1 MVKPLSAKSVCLRLM
16 AAPSLSPATNT
27 LPGWRDPAPLL
38 AAALSHWRAS
48 QQPLWIFGYA
58 SLLWKR
64 EFEAVDMREACVAG
78 WHRAFRMRSRV
89 NRGSVD
95 CPGLVFALMAGGSC
109 VGRVYRVRTGAE
121 REVLQALWEREM
133 PTGVYDPRWLS
144 CRTPEGRVSALAFT
158 LPHRHPS
165 HTGRLSDAA
174 MLEIFQRARG
184 RYGSTLEY
192 LAQTAAQL
200 AQMGIR
206 DAEVQRLMR
215 LAEQVAPATAPTP
228 HRADGV

>member
-1 MVKPLSAKSVCLRLM
+1 M
-16 AAPSLSPATNT
+16 ASSLPSPATHT

-38 AAALSHWRAS
+38 AAALEHWRAS
-48 QQPLWIFGYA
+48 QQALWIFGYA

-64 EFEAVDMREACVAG
+64 EFDAMEMREAGVAG

-109 VGRVYRVRTGAE
+109 VGRVYRVRAGSE
-121 REVLQALWEREM
+121 RDVLQALWEREM

-144 CRTPEGRVSALAFT
+144 CRTPQGRVQALAFT

-174 MLEIFQRARG
+174 LLEIFQRARG

-192 LAQTAAQL
+192 LAQTATQL
-200 AQMGIR
+200 ERMGIR

-215 LAEQVAPATAPTP
+215 LAEQLETNPT
-228 HRADGV
+228 HADPQAR

>member
-1 MVKPLSAKSVCLRLM
+1 MAPPLS
-16 AAPSLSPATNT
+16 PPATHT

-38 AAALSHWRAS
+38 CTAQAQWQAS

-64 EFEAVDMREACVAG
+64 EFEAAEMREACVAG

-89 NRGSVD
+89 NRGSVE

-109 VGRVYRVRTGAE
+109 VGRVYRVPAGHE
-121 REVLQALWEREM
+121 PSVLKALWEREM
-133 PTGVYDPRWLS
+133 PTGVYDPRWLA
-144 CRTPEGRVSALAFT
+144 CRTPQGRVQALAFT

-165 HTGRLSDAA
+165 HTGRLSDQA
-174 MLEIFQRARG
+174 LLQIFQHARG

-200 AQMGIR
+200 ASMGIR

-215 LAEQVAPATAPTP
+215 LAQQLAPDVAHTGTQA
-228 HRADGV
+228 R